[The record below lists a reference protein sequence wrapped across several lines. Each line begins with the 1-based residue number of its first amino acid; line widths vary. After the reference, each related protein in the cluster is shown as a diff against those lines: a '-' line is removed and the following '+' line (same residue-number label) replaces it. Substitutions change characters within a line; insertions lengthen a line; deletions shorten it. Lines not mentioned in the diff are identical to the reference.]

1 MNRLAWISI
10 AVLVLATGGFLGYKA
25 LHPKKPQPWY
35 EKPRIG
41 DEVLDQV
48 LLFYLGESWS
58 GMTDIGEILETV
70 DRISVKDPRSWSRE
84 FRATA
89 DRVEAAAQATERA
102 GHELSAGELS
112 LRAASYYRAALHRH
126 MDPYAPEVAEMAA
139 KEVAAF
145 TRAMTLLGLPVERVE
160 IPFENTG
167 LFAYW
172 YHLPGRE
179 RRPVIIGHEGR
190 DGWAEDMYYIGRE
203 ALRRGYDCLLLDG
216 PGQGS
221 TLRLR
226 NLPFRP
232 DWEKVITPAID
243 WLASKPEVDPEAIGL
258 MGLSMG
264 GALAPRAAEHE
275 PRIAFLIANP
285 GVTNWSGTFFRTLNE
300 ISPMIARLSVSNP
313 RALDALMGAA
323 GKLSPFLQWG
333 MSDSMWKHGVRTPSA
348 LLAEMR
354 RYDASAEIGRI
365 ACPTLVVDA
374 EAEPYG
380 DAKEFYKALKCPKTY
395 LLFTGAEGAPMH
407 VQTAALGIG
416 SQKVFDWIDDTVA
429 TLREKKNGDI
439 TRPSSHFPFI

>member
-1 MNRLAWISI
+1 MNRLIWIGI
-10 AVLVLATGGFLGYKA
+10 AIVVIAIAGFLGYRA
-25 LHPKKPQPWY
+25 LKPTQPKPWY
-35 EKPRIG
+35 AASRMG

-58 GMTDIGEILETV
+58 GMTDIGEVLETV

-84 FRATA
+84 FRVTAERLDAAATA
-89 DRVEAAAQATERA
+89 TAAA

-112 LRAASYYRAALHRH
+112 LRASSYYRAALHRH
-126 MDPYAPEVAEMAA
+126 MDPFAPEVAEMAA
-139 KEVAAF
+139 QEVAAF
-145 TRAMTLLGLPVERVE
+145 TRAMRLLRLPVERVE
-160 IPFENTG
+160 IPYEGTT

-172 YHLPGRE
+172 YHLPGNA

-190 DGWAEDMYYIGRE
+190 DGWAEDMYYVGRE

-226 NLPFRP
+226 GLPFRP
-232 DWEKVITPAID
+232 DWEKVISPAID
-243 WLASKPEVDPEAIGL
+243 WLVSKREVDPRAIGL

-264 GALAPRAAEHE
+264 GALAPRAAEYE

-285 GVTNWSGTFFRTLNE
+285 GVTNWSATFFRTLNE
-300 ISPMIARLSVSNP
+300 ISPMIAKLSVSNP
-313 RALDALMGAA
+313 RALDALMTTA

-348 LLAEMR
+348 LLTEMR

-365 ACPTLVVDA
+365 ACPTLTVDA

-380 DAKEFYKALKCPKTY
+380 DAQEFYKALKCPKTY
-395 LLFTGAEGAPMH
+395 LLFTKAEGAPMH
-407 VQTAALGIG
+407 VQTAAAAIG

-429 TLREKKNGDI
+429 ALRK
-439 TRPSSHFPFI
+439 SSEGAR